1 MQVTQ
6 LQHVIITLFVLRSP
20 SSVREQL
27 TKNDLY
33 YDQLISLIQV
43 SNKAKKKSFR
53 DWPVKWL
60 SLCTYCCYYPTL
72 EKQFGEWMDGWIS
85 AIGLEISNK

>member
-6 LQHVIITLFVLRSP
+6 LQHVIITLFVLCSP

-43 SNKAKKKSFR
+43 SNKAKKEIISR
-53 DWPVKWL
+53 LACEVA
-60 SLCTYCCYYPTL
+60 LCVYILLLLPYIG
-72 EKQFGEWMDGWIS
+72 K
-85 AIGLEISNK
+85 AI